1 MLDTQTT
8 SPAFEIPVGADED
21 QKKQARMNALKRNW
35 WIYAL
40 LTLGLIVMIIP
51 FIWMLLSSLKNAA
64 ELALVPPTWIPQV
77 PTLDNFY
84 RLFNNF
90 NFPLYFLNSII
101 LGVSITVLNLLFC
114 SMLGYALAK
123 LKFGGKNIL
132 FLVVLSTMMVPAAV
146 TYVPLFVLMSK
157 IHLVNTLP
165 AVILPEA
172 AAAFNVFLMRQFM
185 LGIPDELLEAG
196 RVDGASEFFLFWR
209 IALPLSMPALATVT
223 ILTFL
228 SSWNDFFW
236 PLIVLTSDQ
245 KYNLPVALATFA
257 VGQHSSDNG
266 LLLAG
271 AVVVVVP
278 IIAVFLALQRYFTQ
292 GIAMTGLKG

>member
-8 SPAFEIPVGADED
+8 SQAISAPVAT
-21 QKKQARMNALKRNW
+21 QKEPGRVNTIKSGW
-35 WIYAL
+35 WIYVIL
-40 LTLGLIVMIIP
+40 IVGLILMVMP
-51 FIWMLLSSLKNAA
+51 FIWMVLSSLKNTA
-64 ELALVPPTWIPQV
+64 ELALVPPTWIPQA
-77 PTLDNFY
+77 PTLNNYY

-90 NFPLYFLNSII
+90 NFPLYFLNTVI
-101 LGVSITVLNLLFC
+101 LAVSITVLNVLFC
-114 SMLGYALAK
+114 SMMGYALAK
-123 LKFGGKNIL
+123 LKFSGKTVL
-132 FLVVLSTMMVPAAV
+132 FLLVLMTMMVPAAV

-157 IHLVNTLP
+157 VHLVNTLP

-172 AAAFNVFLMRQFM
+172 AAGGSVFLMRQFM

-196 RVDGASEFFLFWR
+196 RVDGASELFLFWKV
-209 IALPLSMPALATVT
+209 ALPLSGPALATVG

-228 SSWNDFFW
+228 GSWNDFFW

-257 VGQHSSDNG
+257 VGQHGSDNG

-271 AVVVVVP
+271 AVVVILP
-278 IIAVFLALQRYFTQ
+278 ILVVFLLLQRYITQ

>member
-1 MLDTQTT
+1 MLDTQAT
-8 SPAFEIPVGADED
+8 SQPISTPAEMVKEPR
-21 QKKQARMNALKRNW
+21 QAHAAKSSW
-35 WIYAL
+35 WIYVL
-40 LTLGLIVMIIP
+40 LTLGLILMIIP
-51 FIWMLLSSLKNAA
+51 FIWMLLSSLKNTA
-64 ELALVPPTWIPQV
+64 ELALIPPTWIPQA
-77 PTLDNFY
+77 PTLSNFY

-90 NFPLYFLNSII
+90 NFPLYFLNSVI
-101 LGVSITVLNLLFC
+101 LGVCITGLNMLFC

-123 LKFGGKNIL
+123 LKFGGKNAL
-132 FLVVLSTMMVPAAV
+132 FLVVLSTMMVPSAV

-196 RVDGASEFFLFWR
+196 RVDGASEFFLFWK
-209 IALPLSMPALATVT
+209 IALPLSLPALATVG

-228 SSWNDFFW
+228 ASWNDFFW

-257 VGQHSSDNG
+257 VGQHASDNG

-271 AVVVVVP
+271 AVVVVLP
-278 IIAVFLALQRYFTQ
+278 IIAVFLALQRYITQ

>member
-8 SPAFEIPVGADED
+8 NQAISVPVAT
-21 QKKQARMNALKRNW
+21 QKEPGRASAARSNW
-35 WIYAL
+35 WIYVL
-40 LTLGLIVMIIP
+40 LTLGLILMVIP
-51 FIWMLLSSLKNAA
+51 FLWMLLSSLKNTA
-64 ELALVPPTWIPQV
+64 ELALVPPTWIPQA
-77 PTLDNFY
+77 PTLNNYY

-90 NFPLYFLNSII
+90 NFPPYFLNSLI
-101 LGVSITVLNLLFC
+101 LGVSITGLNLIFC

-123 LKFGGKNIL
+123 LKFGGKNAL
-132 FLVVLSTMMVPAAV
+132 FVLVLSTMMVPTAV

-157 IHLVNTLP
+157 LHLVNTLP

-172 AAAFNVFLMRQFM
+172 ATAFNVFFMRQFM
-185 LGIPDELLEAG
+185 LGIPEELLEAG
-196 RVDGASEFFLFWR
+196 RVDGASELFLFWKV
-209 IALPLSMPALATVT
+209 ALPLSGPALATVG

-228 SSWNDFFW
+228 GSWNDFFW

-257 VGQHSSDNG
+257 IGQHGSDNG

-271 AVVVVVP
+271 AVIIVLP
-278 IIAVFLALQRYFTQ
+278 ILVVFLLLQRYITQ

>member
-8 SPAFEIPVGADED
+8 SQAINVPVAA
-21 QKKQARMNALKRNW
+21 QKEPGRASAVKSNW
-35 WIYAL
+35 WIYVL
-40 LTLGLIVMIIP
+40 LTLGLILMVTP
-51 FIWMLLSSLKNAA
+51 FIWMVLSSLKNRA
-64 ELALVPPTWIPQV
+64 ELALVPPTWIPQA
-77 PTLDNFY
+77 PTLDNYY

-90 NFPLYFLNSII
+90 NFPVYFLNSVI
-101 LGVSITVLNLLFC
+101 LGVCVTGLNLLFC

-123 LKFGGKNIL
+123 LQFRGKNVL
-132 FLVVLSTMMVPAAV
+132 FLLVLTTIMVPAAV

-172 AAAFNVFLMRQFM
+172 AAAYNVFFMRQFM

-196 RVDGASEFFLFWR
+196 RVDGASEFFLFWKV
-209 IALPLSMPALATVT
+209 ALPLSGPALATIG

-228 SSWNDFFW
+228 ASWNDFFW

-257 VGQHSSDNG
+257 IGQNVSDNG

-271 AVVVVVP
+271 AMVVVLP
-278 IIAVFLALQRYFTQ
+278 ILVVFLLLQRYITQ

>member
-1 MLDTQTT
+1 MLDTRTT
-8 SPAFEIPVGADED
+8 SRAIDVPVAVQKEPGWAGA
-21 QKKQARMNALKRNW
+21 ARSSW
-35 WIYAL
+35 WIYVL
-40 LTLGLIVMIIP
+40 LTLGLILMVIP
-51 FIWMLLSSLKNAA
+51 FVWMVLSSLKTTA
-64 ELALVPPTWIPQV
+64 ELALVPPTWIPQA
-77 PTLDNFY
+77 PTLNNFY

-90 NFPLYFLNSII
+90 NFPPYFLNSVI
-101 LGVSITVLNLLFC
+101 LGVCVTGLNLIFC

-123 LKFGGKNIL
+123 LKFGGKNAL
-132 FLVVLSTMMVPAAV
+132 FVLVLTTMMVPAAV

-172 AAAFNVFLMRQFM
+172 AMAFNVFFMRQFM

-196 RVDGASEFFLFWR
+196 RVDGASEFFLYWK
-209 IALPLSMPALATVT
+209 IALPLAKPALATVG

-228 SSWNDFFW
+228 GSWNDFFW

-257 VGQHSSDNG
+257 IGQHGSDNG

-271 AVVVVVP
+271 AVVIVLPIVVV
-278 IIAVFLALQRYFTQ
+278 FLLLQRYITQ

>member
-1 MLDTQTT
+1 MLNTQTT
-8 SPAFEIPVGADED
+8 SQAISVPAAT
-21 QKKQARMNALKRNW
+21 QKEPGRAGVPKSGW
-35 WIYAL
+35 WIYVI
-40 LTLGLIVMIIP
+40 LTLGLIVMVIP
-51 FIWMLLSSLKNAA
+51 FIWMVLSSLKNTA
-64 ELALVPPTWIPQV
+64 ELALVPPTWIPQA
-77 PTLDNFY
+77 PTLSNYY

-90 NFPLYFLNSII
+90 NFPLYFMNTVI
-101 LGVSITVLNLLFC
+101 LAVSITVLNVLFC
-114 SMLGYALAK
+114 SMMGYALAK
-123 LKFGGKNIL
+123 LKFSGRTVL
-132 FLVVLSTMMVPAAV
+132 FLLVLMTMMVPTAV

-172 AAAFNVFLMRQFM
+172 AAGGSVFLMRQFM

-196 RVDGASEFFLFWR
+196 RVDGASELFLFWKV
-209 IALPLSMPALATVT
+209 ALPLSGPALATIG

-228 SSWNDFFW
+228 GSWNDFFW

-245 KYNLPVALATFA
+245 KYNLPVALRTFA
-257 VGQHSSDNG
+257 IGQHGSDNG

-271 AVVVVVP
+271 AVVIVLP
-278 IIAVFLALQRYFTQ
+278 ILIVFLLLQRYITQ

>member
-90 NFPLYFLNSII
+90 NFPLYFLNSI
-101 LGVSITVLNLLFC
+101 
-114 SMLGYALAK
+114 
-123 LKFGGKNIL
+123 
-132 FLVVLSTMMVPAAV
+132 
-146 TYVPLFVLMSK
+146 
-157 IHLVNTLP
+157 
-165 AVILPEA
+165 
-172 AAAFNVFLMRQFM
+172 
-185 LGIPDELLEAG
+185 
-196 RVDGASEFFLFWR
+196 
-209 IALPLSMPALATVT
+209 
-223 ILTFL
+223 
-228 SSWNDFFW
+228 
-236 PLIVLTSDQ
+236 
-245 KYNLPVALATFA
+245 
-257 VGQHSSDNG
+257 
-266 LLLAG
+266 
-271 AVVVVVP
+271 
-278 IIAVFLALQRYFTQ
+278 
-292 GIAMTGLKG
+292 

>member
-8 SPAFEIPVGADED
+8 SQAITVPVAT
-21 QKKQARMNALKRNW
+21 QKEPGRASAVKSSW
-35 WIYAL
+35 WIYVL
-40 LTLGLIVMIIP
+40 LTLGLILMVIP
-51 FIWMLLSSLKNAA
+51 FVWMVLSSLKTTA
-64 ELALVPPTWIPQV
+64 ELALVPPTWIPQA

-90 NFPLYFLNSII
+90 NFPPYFLNSVI
-101 LGVSITVLNLLFC
+101 LGVCVTGLNLIFC

-123 LKFGGKNIL
+123 LKFGGKNAL
-132 FLVVLSTMMVPAAV
+132 FVLVLTTMMVPAAV

-172 AAAFNVFLMRQFM
+172 AMAFNVFFMRQFM

-196 RVDGASEFFLFWR
+196 RVDGASEFFLYWK
-209 IALPLSMPALATVT
+209 IALPLAKPALATVG

-228 SSWNDFFW
+228 GSWNDFFW

-257 VGQHSSDNG
+257 IGQHGSDNG

-271 AVVVVVP
+271 AVVIVLPIVVV
-278 IIAVFLALQRYFTQ
+278 FLLLQRYITQ